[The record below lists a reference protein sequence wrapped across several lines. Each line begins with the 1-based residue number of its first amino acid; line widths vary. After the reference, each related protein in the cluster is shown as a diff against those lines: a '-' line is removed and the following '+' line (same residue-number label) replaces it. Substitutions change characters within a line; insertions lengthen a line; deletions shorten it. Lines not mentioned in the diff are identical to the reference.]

1 MPVHS
6 RATPSIKF
14 SSTIYTPG
22 CKEALWELSVLL
34 KNTIQCPR
42 PGLEPGQLAPANRGV
57 ERTNH
62 EVTDFQ
68 GVILNSTG
76 AEVQNEQREQGGGGG
91 DDFCQEDITPPLLFE
106 KFDCA

>member
-1 MPVHS
+1 M
-6 RATPSIKF
+6 
-14 SSTIYTPG
+14 
-22 CKEALWELSVLL
+22 L